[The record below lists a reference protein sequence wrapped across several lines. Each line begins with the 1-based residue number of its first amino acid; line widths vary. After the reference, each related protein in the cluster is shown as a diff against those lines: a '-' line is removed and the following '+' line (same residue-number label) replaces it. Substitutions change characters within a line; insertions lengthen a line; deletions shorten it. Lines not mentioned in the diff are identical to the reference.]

1 MKEKIYISLALA
13 LILFNACKKEF
24 EGDRN
29 STPFPETYA
38 IVDSVIRDSASFLT
52 TTVSA
57 HWYGESKI
65 GYITGYE
72 VSIDNQQ
79 SWQYTKEQKGT
90 FILSLPIGQKEG
102 FLPIFV
108 RAIDNQ
114 GRKDETPAQ
123 MVFPVRNT
131 APRIVVDAV
140 ANKRPFSTFPV
151 IRAVWNVIDIDGF
164 LDIEKYELVLN
175 DTTLG
180 LLNLPANF
188 SVQPINDSTA
198 IVSIRIEA
206 ERSGNT
212 FTNNC
217 KVYTGTRTT
226 PVDGVLNGI
235 QYNQVN
241 KLFIRAVDRTGNTSA
256 WRTDSFFIK
265 LPVSDIL
272 LVNAMRSSASQTVNF
287 FRVQLGSVLVGI
299 TQFDTLYGVA
309 TQFRNDEFYTDALTQ
324 SRTFAL
330 FKKIIWLTD
339 DPNTLENCQQNT
351 VDFFLNNGK
360 MFIYSE
366 FGNDFPT
373 TSQTIA
379 FTPIEYLLS
388 DSAGGNFRID
398 NNAQAVGFSP
408 GWPVL
413 RTSQLVNRS
422 VRPFKTYTISSGV
435 FRYDTLMN
443 AAITIQRSSGSVL
456 WQGINNVMSKR
467 IRINDNKSDLILT
480 TLPLQNMNAN
490 NNADSLFKKIFI
502 DELEF

>member
-13 LILFNACKKEF
+13 LILLIACKKEF

-29 STPFPETYA
+29 LTPFPETYA

-79 SWQYTKEQKGT
+79 SWQYTKEQKGIFT
-90 FILSLPIGQKEG
+90 LSLPVGQKEG

-151 IRAVWNVIDIDGF
+151 IRAVWNVVDIDGF

-175 DTTLG
+175 DTAQG

-206 ERSGNT
+206 ERIGNT

-217 KVYTGTRTT
+217 SVYTGTRTT
-226 PVDGVLNGI
+226 PIEGVLNGI

-265 LPVSDIL
+265 LPISDIL

-287 FRVQLGSVLVGI
+287 FRAQLGSSLVDI

-309 TQFRNDEFYTDALTQ
+309 TQFRNDEF
-324 SRTFAL
+324 
-330 FKKIIWLTD
+330 
-339 DPNTLENCQQNT
+339 
-351 VDFFLNNGK
+351 
-360 MFIYSE
+360 
-366 FGNDFPT
+366 
-373 TSQTIA
+373 
-379 FTPIEYLLS
+379 
-388 DSAGGNFRID
+388 
-398 NNAQAVGFSP
+398 
-408 GWPVL
+408 
-413 RTSQLVNRS
+413 
-422 VRPFKTYTISSGV
+422 
-435 FRYDTLMN
+435 
-443 AAITIQRSSGSVL
+443 
-456 WQGINNVMSKR
+456 
-467 IRINDNKSDLILT
+467 
-480 TLPLQNMNAN
+480 
-490 NNADSLFKKIFI
+490 
-502 DELEF
+502 